1 MKRAKAKASAT
12 SDSSAF
18 GGGGGTSSS
27 PPKKKK
33 TAVPDPSIIITNTSD
48 GPQQQFQCKV
58 CGRYVQSHIIYKN
71 TVKIINFLYIIID
84 FMYFFGCY
92 FEVSLISVHY

>member
-1 MKRAKAKASAT
+1 MKAST
-12 SDSSAF
+12 TTDSSAF
-18 GGGGGTSSS
+18 GGGTSGSS

-58 CGRYVQSHIIYKN
+58 CGRYAII
-71 TVKIINFLYIIID
+71 VIFVVFII
-84 FMYFFGCY
+84 
-92 FEVSLISVHY
+92 LIFTGSVHENSFPPKGVYKVLKLNYLKAFLMV